1 MSTGI
6 RGEVKVN
13 AKVDYF
19 IDSNKF
25 RQSSCGVQFFYSKY
39 NWIRFICEIYFALAV
54 YTVLSK
60 SKFILVLSYFFN
72 PCLLGNFY
80 PWLKVHLAFFYFQ
93 LVLFHLV
100 IKPFSF
106 MALSR
111 NWWLMMT
118 QNTNGLTRLELLGL
132 LMKHDRGFSPNF
144 QVFDHICFSI
154 WYLFF
159 YYQFFF

>member
-1 MSTGI
+1 MS
-6 RGEVKVN
+6 
-13 AKVDYF
+13 
-19 IDSNKF
+19 F
-25 RQSSCGVQFFYSKY
+25 RK
-39 NWIRFICEIYFALAV
+39 L
-54 YTVLSK
+54 LSLIE
-60 SKFILVLSYFFN
+60 SPFGL
-72 PCLLGNFY
+72 
-80 PWLKVHLAFFYFQ
+80 FFYFQ

-154 WYLFF
+154 WYIFF
-159 YYQFFF
+159 YYQFLFLLCEVKRSFIHSFIHSQPMSCNHGESLIYLSAIVCLGLPRHLLLKLILFYN